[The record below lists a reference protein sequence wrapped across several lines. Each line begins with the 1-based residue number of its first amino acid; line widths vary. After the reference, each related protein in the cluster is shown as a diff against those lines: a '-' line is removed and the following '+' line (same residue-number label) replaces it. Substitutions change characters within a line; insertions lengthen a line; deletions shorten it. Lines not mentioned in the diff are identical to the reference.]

1 MLATKDNN
9 KHQQQKNDNM
19 PNNASDKA
27 AAQQLTPGTAP
38 SAAQQLTQN
47 LSAAA
52 AAALGTDPWPILP
65 QRTPQKEKEHSKT
78 QTDAPSSPESAPKMP
93 EIYNVKEEIE
103 KLEKKMTTYFETE
116 LAKTI
121 KKIDTKIEDIN
132 KKVDTLQNNIV
143 TAVEIKMKKQQAL
156 AKENLLAL
164 ENSTI
169 EHIIK
174 LRNEMIIQLKEI
186 SNQIGQFKII
196 TKNPEFQRL
205 WGAGVGAVSDS
216 GSNK

>member
-1 MLATKDNN
+1 
-9 KHQQQKNDNM
+9 
-19 PNNASDKA
+19 
-27 AAQQLTPGTAP
+27 
-38 SAAQQLTQN
+38 
-47 LSAAA
+47 
-52 AAALGTDPWPILP
+52 
-65 QRTPQKEKEHSKT
+65 
-78 QTDAPSSPESAPKMP
+78 
-93 EIYNVKEEIE
+93 
-103 KLEKKMTTYFETE
+103 
-116 LAKTI
+116 
-121 KKIDTKIEDIN
+121 
-132 KKVDTLQNNIV
+132 
-143 TAVEIKMKKQQAL
+143 MKKQQAS

-169 EHIIK
+169 DHIIK

>member
-1 MLATKDNN
+1 
-9 KHQQQKNDNM
+9 M

-27 AAQQLTPGTAP
+27 AAQQQTPGTAP

-52 AAALGTDPWPILP
+52 AATLGTDPWPVLP
-65 QRTPQKEKEHSKT
+65 QRTPQKEKKHSKT

-103 KLEKKMTTYFETE
+103 KLEKKMTTYFEAE

-143 TAVEIKMKKQQAL
+143 T
-156 AKENLLAL
+156 
-164 ENSTI
+164 
-169 EHIIK
+169 
-174 LRNEMIIQLKEI
+174 
-186 SNQIGQFKII
+186 
-196 TKNPEFQRL
+196 
-205 WGAGVGAVSDS
+205 
-216 GSNK
+216 